1 MVYKSR
7 TQSNKQ
13 TTIPLFQKIRVVIF
27 VIVLVCIIA
36 AIFFLSHIA
45 RAASLQFDRA
55 SLNATSSAVVT
66 TPVPTN
72 VLDKIAYDKKMFQLA
87 NYPIVHITTSSKAA
101 SSTISTSTHATSSIP
116 PLSQDALFTATSLN
130 PKQIWPPKTAYPNY
144 GALLPFHRIIAYYGN
159 FYSKGMGVLGEYS
172 ESDVLAKLQVEL
184 AKWNKA
190 DPTTPALPAIDYIA
204 VTAQGSAGKD
214 GKYRA
219 RMPDSQIDHAIEMA
233 NKINGIVILDV
244 QVGLSTPEI
253 EIPLLEKYLKMP
265 NVHLALDPEFQMHKG
280 AKPGSEV
287 GVTDASDINFTAQ
300 YLAKLVRDNNLPPKI
315 LIIHRFKSYMVTNV
329 SKIKPLPEVQLVM
342 DMDGWGSPERKID
355 TYQYC
360 IVPEPVQ
367 FAGFKLFYKNDLRAP
382 STRLLTP
389 SDVLKLQPQ
398 PIFIQYQ

>member
-190 DPTTPALPAIDYIA
+190 DPT
-204 VTAQGSAGKD
+204 
-214 GKYRA
+214 
-219 RMPDSQIDHAIEMA
+219 
-233 NKINGIVILDV
+233 IL
-244 QVGLSTPEI
+244 Q
-253 EIPLLEKYLKMP
+253 
-265 NVHLALDPEFQMHKG
+265 
-280 AKPGSEV
+280 
-287 GVTDASDINFTAQ
+287 
-300 YLAKLVRDNNLPPKI
+300 
-315 LIIHRFKSYMVTNV
+315 
-329 SKIKPLPEVQLVM
+329 
-342 DMDGWGSPERKID
+342 
-355 TYQYC
+355 
-360 IVPEPVQ
+360 
-367 FAGFKLFYKNDLRAP
+367 
-382 STRLLTP
+382 
-389 SDVLKLQPQ
+389 
-398 PIFIQYQ
+398 